1 MVERRD
7 DNGYPLV
14 GETIGM
20 WRLTRGL
27 GRGGMGEVYEAE
39 YDFETL
45 FALHASAEGPDAA
58 ARVRREVSVLTRAEQ
73 ARLASRVLGLQLPP
87 SDRFAIKICNARHGT
102 PGFQRFLQEAA
113 LAQRLGDHPHI
124 IGVHAYNGADPV
136 EAGPANPVGRATLA
150 RGKYQDLAFMV
161 MDMAECTFDREKL
174 TIGEAVHIVR
184 CIASALDYAHAREI
198 VHRDLKPENILGSI
212 EQPYLTDFGIAK
224 EIDATD
230 GLTRTGQIIGTLDYM
245 SPEQATNAKD
255 VDCRSDIYSLGVVL
269 YEFATQGKLPYEHK
283 ANRDSALTAIRSE
296 RQQPRWPRE
305 HRAGFPVFLER
316 IILKAMAYRTEDRYQ
331 TMAEFITDLD
341 RFTRGE
347 AIPWV
352 GHVPLKTMAQMQ
364 VRFHQKKVI
373 AAVALVVVLIFIL
386 LSIYVPRFID
396 GTRRGYDKELNR
408 LEPVIN
414 RIAEGALLQPDKE
427 AADRL
432 KNLRQTLGKDKG
444 YGELKDR
451 LAGFEQLLLAH
462 RGLRVAFVDGGRGLP
477 KPQQSLSELE
487 IATGA
492 TAASWSLVTNGLAVN
507 EFQKATFE
515 PYGQGTLFVYV
526 VVSLPPG
533 WTGSLAEVRE
543 AEDPTHAT
551 TWYATGQNGATLV
564 QLGQREDE
572 KRPTLLRQ
580 ERIPGARLALAVELS
595 PEGTRSWIS
604 GVEARHAGRG
614 LRDGAPASLALLL
627 PKDAVIE
634 YLEISPRR
642 PR

>member
-45 FALHASAEGPDAA
+45 FALHAAAEGPDAA

-102 PGFQRFLQEAA
+102 PGFRRFLQEAE

-124 IGVHAYNGADPV
+124 IGVHAYNGGDPA
-136 EAGPANPVGRATLA
+136 ETRAVGRASLA

-161 MDMAECTFDREKL
+161 MDLAECTFDREKL
-174 TIGEAVHIVR
+174 TLGEAVHVVR
-184 CIASALDYAHAREI
+184 CIASALDYAHERDV

-212 EQPYLTDFGIAK
+212 EQPFLTDFGIAK

-245 SPEQATNAKD
+245 SPEQATSAKD
-255 VDCRSDIYSLGVVL
+255 VDRRSDVYSLGVVL
-269 YEFATQGKLPYEHK
+269 YELSTQGKLPYEHK

-305 HRAGFPVFLER
+305 HRPNFPVYLER
-316 IILKAMAYRTEDRYQ
+316 IILKAMAYRQEDRYQ

-341 RFTRGE
+341 RFTRGDP
-347 AIPWV
+347 IPWV
-352 GHVPLKTMAQMQ
+352 GRIPLRTMLPMQ
-364 VRFHQKKVI
+364 ARFHQRKVI
-373 AAVALVVVLIFIL
+373 AAVAVVVMTVFIV
-386 LSIYVPRFID
+386 LSIYVPRYID
-396 GTRRGYDKELNR
+396 GTRRAYEKELSR
-408 LEPVIN
+408 LDPVIG
-414 RIAEGALLQPDKE
+414 RMAAGEILQPDKE

-432 KNLRQTLGKDKG
+432 KSLRQTLGKDKG

-451 LAGFEQLLLAH
+451 LAGLESQLLLH
-462 RGLRVAFVDGGRGLP
+462 RGLRVAFVEGGRGLP
-477 KPQQSLSELE
+477 KPQASLAELE

-492 TAASWSLVTNGLAVN
+492 SAAAWSLDTRGLMVN
-507 EFQKATFE
+507 EFQRAVFE
-515 PYGQGTLFVYV
+515 PYGTGTLFVYV
-526 VVSLPPG
+526 VVGLPPSWSG
-533 WTGSLAEVRE
+533 PLMEVRE
-543 AEDPTHAT
+543 AEDPTHT
-551 TWYATGQNGATLV
+551 SSWYATVQGAATLV

-572 KRPTLLRQ
+572 RRPTLLRQ
-580 ERIPGARLALAVELS
+580 ERVPGTRLALALELA
-595 PEGTRSWIS
+595 PDGTRSWIS
-604 GVEARHAGRG
+604 GVEVRHNGRG
-614 LRDGAPASLALLL
+614 LRDGAPAHLTLLL

-634 YLEISPRR
+634 YLEISPKRAR
-642 PR
+642 

>member
-20 WRLTRGL
+20 WRLTRGV

-45 FALHASAEGPDAA
+45 FALHAAADGPEAA
-58 ARVRREVSVLTRAEQ
+58 ARVRREVAILSRAEQ

-87 SDRFAIKICNARHGT
+87 TARFAIKICNARHGT
-102 PGFQRFLQEAA
+102 PGYRRFLQEAE

-124 IGVHAYNGADPV
+124 IGVHAYNGGDPA
-136 EAGPANPVGRATLA
+136 ESGALGRATLA

-161 MDMAECTFDREKL
+161 MDLAVCTFDRERL
-174 TIGEAVHIVR
+174 TIGETVHIVR
-184 CIASALDYAHAREI
+184 CIAGALDYAHSRDV

-212 EQPYLTDFGIAK
+212 DHPFLTDFGIAK

-255 VDCRSDIYSLGVVL
+255 VDRRSDVYSLGVVL

-283 ANRDSALTAIRSE
+283 ANRDSALSAIRSE

-305 HRAGFPVFLER
+305 HRPGFPVFLER
-316 IILKAMAYRTEDRYQ
+316 IILKAMAYRPEDRYQ
-331 TMAEFITDLD
+331 TMAEMIADLD
-341 RFTRGE
+341 RFSRGE
-347 AIPWV
+347 PIPWV
-352 GHVPLKTMAQMQ
+352 GHVPLKTMLQ
-364 VRFHQKKVI
+364 VQARFHLRLVI
-373 AAVALVVVLIFIL
+373 TAISVLIIAGL
-386 LSIYVPRFID
+386 AVLSIYVPRMFDSI
-396 GTRRGYDKELNR
+396 RRGYEKELVR
-408 LEPVIN
+408 LEPVVA

-432 KNLRQTLGKDKG
+432 KGLRQTLARDKG
-444 YGELKDR
+444 YGELKER
-451 LAGFEQLLLAH
+451 LTAIEGQLLVH
-462 RGLRVAFVDGGRGLP
+462 RALRVVFIEGVRGMP

-492 TAASWSLVTNGLAVN
+492 TAAAWSLDTRGLVVN
-507 EFQKATFE
+507 EFQRALLE
-515 PYGQGTLFVYV
+515 PYGTGTVFVNAV
-526 VVSLPPG
+526 LSIPAG
-533 WTGSLAEVRE
+533 WSGSILEARE
-543 AEDPTHAT
+543 SEDPTHT
-551 TWYATGQNGATLV
+551 TGWYAVSQAGGTVL

-572 KRPTLLRQ
+572 KRPALLRQ
-580 ERIPGARLALAVELS
+580 ERLPGNRMALALELS
-595 PEGTRSWIS
+595 SDGIRSWIN
-604 GVEARHAGRG
+604 GVEMRHPLRG
-614 LRDGAPASLALLL
+614 LRDASPASIALLL
-627 PKDAVIE
+627 PKDAVLE
-634 YLEISPRR
+634 YLEIFPRR
-642 PR
+642 AR